1 VADSTI
7 SLSTPI
13 SSQPSMFRTANDVL
27 FIAGVGLDTN
37 SQSQVYVTV
46 INGTTATQVTLG
58 TATTSATTTAYTVY
72 TYSILG
78 TYAVDSAIYVMW
90 SSAFKCHDSSDGTSQ
105 TCTSLSKATTNVY
118 SDIYVQGVWGNAS
131 KVWTTAANPL
141 TASTATAMQ
150 VSGVITS
157 DLSSS
162 ATKLYV
168 AWRASAATTAAAGN
182 VQMNSITISSGT
194 AGSASTLVSDILPTA
209 SVAAGVLYTPVGGF
223 ASTSTYGIGLGA
235 TWLTWDTTVSPAAI
249 SATKT
254 YGASVCLNASTTP
267 TSVANFSTATM
278 VSYVTGT
285 AYGNSSFAGF
295 ALGYGYTSGTSPV
308 LINLATQEF
317 YQNGTAVQTSP
328 VAFMSIQTGGAQ
340 NLFMDQSNNWWFGY
354 TTYDVETAGTAPF
367 YTLKGYVGKL
377 IATVY
382 SSGNFLTST
391 IAFLFF
397 VVATLFT
404 F

>member
-1 VADSTI
+1 VVVWTKCV
-7 SLSTPI
+7 TGGG
-13 SSQPSMFRTANDVL
+13 TC
-27 FIAGVGLDTN
+27 AG
-37 SQSQVYVTV
+37 S
-46 INGTTATQVTLG
+46 TATLL
-58 TATTSATTTAYTVY
+58 YT
-72 TYSILG
+72 
-78 TYAVDSAIYVMW
+78 
-90 SSAFKCHDSSDGTSQ
+90 
-105 TCTSLSKATTNVY
+105 
-118 SDIYVQGVWGNAS
+118 DIYVQGVWGNAS
-131 KVWTTAANPL
+131 KVWTSAANVYTLAYASAAANTAAPV
-141 TASTATAMQ
+141 A
-150 VSGVITS
+150 GVLTS

-162 ATKLYV
+162 ATKIIL
-168 AWRASAATTAAAGN
+168 AFRLTTPSTSAASN
-182 VQMNSITISSGT
+182 VQMNSITISSGS
-194 AGSASTLVSDILPTA
+194 AGSASTLVSDVLPTA
-209 SVAAGVLYTPVGGF
+209 SVAAGVLYNPVGGF

-235 TWLTWDTTVSPAAI
+235 TWLTWDTTTTAI
-249 SATKT
+249 STTKT

-328 VAFMSIQTGGAQ
+328 VAFMSIQSGGAQ

-354 TTYDVETAGTAPF
+354 TTYDVETAGTAPY
-367 YTLKGYVGKL
+367 YTMKGYVGKL
-377 IATVY
+377 IATIY